1 MVSLLGE
8 GEMTHLLKQMWLE
21 RPVRFSEDQMPLKK
35 MIEILTLRPPRA
47 LRETPWFCLAK
58 VRHKESRASSSC

>member
-21 RPVRFSEDQMPLKK
+21 RPVRFSEDRIPLKK
-35 MIEILTLRPPRA
+35 MIEIFSQRRRARREEFEMLRIEKQMPR
-47 LRETPWFCLAK
+47 R
-58 VRHKESRASSSC
+58 